1 MATVTTDSI
10 PAVLSGHALR
20 SLRESG
26 YTLPAALGEV
36 IDNAIEADANEI
48 DVHFEE
54 TAGGK
59 RKAHISRIAVADDG
73 SGMGTDQDGR
83 DVLHHYLQLGY
94 STRYMSTTTIGKF
107 GVGAKLG
114 ALSFARRVDVWSR
127 ADGESD
133 WRHAHFDLDE
143 AIEAEERSELVLIGE
158 PDTEPVPEDL
168 GFLLPEGSGTLVLW
182 SKVDRLEHGRWA
194 EDANKLR
201 VEVERE
207 LSRIFRYQLNG
218 GIEIRIG
225 EEPLLA
231 HDPLMLMERTWA
243 DKALEQ
249 EAGQQAQSAARE
261 AREQGEKPSKA
272 KPPTHFEATVIGQAK
287 LKIGGHSAD
296 LTVTLYPPTVTR
308 KRGLGGD
315 KLAKKLRVPEN
326 QGRISFVR
334 MKREI
339 NYATVPYSFPTAIL
353 DADRFIGIEVSF
365 TPELD
370 EYFGVRNV
378 KRGVEPHGDLRK
390 QLKEKLAPFVEEARA
405 ERERRWGE
413 VARETQETEGEH
425 RGIVDAV
432 DRANKRLPKS
442 RAQDEPQEQGGD
454 QTSSPDQALEDLA
467 TDVGK
472 DEPEQ
477 RGEYIEAI
485 RGKAIVVES
494 VDYPGQSF
502 VDIQHVSGQV
512 IIRLNT
518 RHRFY
523 RELFQPIKAIS
534 EQDPGT
540 VSSVEAV
547 KTARRTREA
556 LTLLLMAYGKAESM
570 NENPRDAYGEL
581 RNYWGTFL
589 DSLMGDVKDVI

>member
-1 MATVTTDSI
+1 MTTVTTDSI
-10 PAVLSGHALR
+10 PAILSGHALR

-48 DVHFEE
+48 DVYFEE
-54 TAGGK
+54 TEEGK

-73 SGMGTDQDGR
+73 TGMGADQDGR
-83 DVLHHYLQLGY
+83 DILHHYLQLGY

-114 ALSFARRVDVWSR
+114 ALSFARRIDVWSR
-127 ADGESD
+127 TDGESD
-133 WRHAHFDLDE
+133 WRHVHFDLDE

-158 PDTEPVPEDL
+158 PDSDPVPDEFE
-168 GFLLPEGSGTLVLW
+168 FLLPEGSGTLVLW

-201 VEVERE
+201 VDVERE
-207 LSRIFRYQLNG
+207 LARIFRYQLNG
-218 GIEIRIG
+218 GIGIRIG

-249 EAGQQAQSAARE
+249 EARKQSQEEAKQADERGDKA
-261 AREQGEKPSKA
+261 PKA
-272 KPPTHFEATVIGQAK
+272 KPATHFEATVIGRSK

-296 LTVTLYPPTVTR
+296 LTVTLYPPEVTR
-308 KRGLGGD
+308 KRYLGGD
-315 KLAKKLRVPEN
+315 TLAKRLRVPEN

-339 NYATVPYSFPTAIL
+339 NYATVPYSFPTGVL
-353 DADRFIGIEVSF
+353 EPDRFIGIEVSF

-390 QLKEKLAPFVEEARA
+390 QLKDKLAPFVEEARA

-413 VARETQETEGEH
+413 AARESQETEGEH
-425 RGIVDAV
+425 RDIVDAV

-442 RAQDEPQEQGGD
+442 RAKDEPKPDSEEQAPSG
-454 QTSSPDQALEDLA
+454 DQALEDLA

-472 DEPEQ
+472 DEPGE
-477 RGEYIEAI
+477 REEYIEGI

-502 VDIQHVSGQV
+502 VDIQHVAGQV

-534 EQDPGT
+534 EQEPGT

-589 DSLMGDVKDVI
+589 DSLMGDVKEVI

>member
-1 MATVTTDSI
+1 MATTTSTQPV
-10 PAVLSGHALR
+10 PAILSGHALR

-36 IDNAIEADANEI
+36 IDNSIEADANQI
-48 DVHFEE
+48 DVYFEE
-54 TAGGK
+54 APEGG

-73 SGMGTDQDGR
+73 LGMGRDEDGR
-83 DVLHHYLQLGY
+83 DILQHYLQLGY

-127 ADGESD
+127 TDGNGD

-143 AIEAEERSELVLIGE
+143 ALAAEEQSEVVLIGE
-158 PDTEPVPEDL
+158 PDAEPVPEGL
-168 GFLLPEGSGTLVLW
+168 EFLLPEGAGTLVLW

-194 EDANKLR
+194 EDTNKLR
-201 VEVERE
+201 VDVEKE
-207 LSRIFRYQLNG
+207 LSRIFRYFLNG
-218 GIEIRIG
+218 GIEIRVN
-225 EEPLLA
+225 EQELLA

-243 DKALEQ
+243 DKVLAD
-249 EAGQQAQSAARE
+249 E
-261 AREQGEKPSKA
+261 ARKSSQKEAKKAEQRGEKPKTT
-272 KPPTHFEATVIGQAK
+272 KPPTHFEATVIGRAK

-296 LTVTLYPPTVTR
+296 LTATLYPPEVTR
-308 KRGLGGD
+308 RRGQGGD
-315 KLAKKLRVPEN
+315 KLATKLRVPDN
-326 QGRISFVR
+326 QGRLSFVR

-339 NYATVPYSFPTAIL
+339 NYATVPYSFPTAVL
-353 DADRFIGIEVSF
+353 DADRHIGIEVAF

-378 KRGVEPHGDLRK
+378 KRGVEPHGELRR
-390 QLKEKLAPFVEEARA
+390 QLREKLAGFIGEARA
-405 ERERRWGE
+405 ERERRWGK
-413 VARETQETEGEH
+413 VSRETQETQGEH
-425 RGIVDAV
+425 RDVVDAV
-432 DRANKRLPKS
+432 DQANRRLPKS
-442 RAQDEPQEQGGD
+442 RAKNEEVR
-454 QTSSPDQALEDLA
+454 PDAKQQALEDLA

-472 DEPEQ
+472 GQDKPEE
-477 RGEYIEAI
+477 RAEYIAGI
-485 RGKAIVVES
+485 RDKPIVVES

-502 VDIQHVSGQV
+502 LDIQHVAGQV
-512 IIRLNT
+512 IVRVNT

-523 RELFQPIKAIS
+523 RELYQPIKSIS

-540 VSSVEAV
+540 VSGVDAV

-570 NENPRDAYGEL
+570 NENPLAAYGEL
-581 RNYWGTFL
+581 RNYWGTFC
-589 DSLMGDVKDVI
+589 DSLMEDVKDVI

>member
-1 MATVTTDSI
+1 MSTTASTNPI
-10 PAVLSGHALR
+10 PVILSGHALR

-36 IDNAIEADANEI
+36 IDNAIEADANEV
-48 DVHFEE
+48 DVYFEE
-54 TAGGK
+54 APEGK

-73 SGMGTDQDGR
+73 VGMGSDSEGR
-83 DVLHHYLQLGY
+83 DILHHYLQLGY

-114 ALSFARRVDVWSR
+114 ALSFARRIDVWSR
-127 ADGESD
+127 TDDETE
-133 WRHAHFDLDE
+133 WRHVHFDLDE
-143 AIEAEERSELVLIGE
+143 AIDAEKRAELVLIHE
-158 PDTEPVPEDL
+158 PNADPVPEEL
-168 GFLLPEGSGTLVLW
+168 EFLLSEDSGTLVLW

-201 VEVERE
+201 VEVEKE
-207 LSRIFRYQLNG
+207 LSRTFRYFLNG
-218 GIEIRIG
+218 GIEIRIN
-225 EEPLLA
+225 EQALLA
-231 HDPLMLMERTWA
+231 HDPLMLMERSWS
-243 DKALEQ
+243 DKTLAE
-249 EAGQQAQSAARE
+249 ETHKQAQAGVKQAKKKS
-261 AREQGEKPSKA
+261 GKPTKSKV
-272 KPPTHFEATVIGQAK
+272 PTHFGATIMGRAK

-296 LTVTLYPPTVTR
+296 LTVTLYPPEVTR
-308 KRGLGGD
+308 KRGLGRD
-315 KLAKKLRVPEN
+315 NLAKALRVPEN
-326 QGRISFVR
+326 EGRISFVR
-334 MKREI
+334 MNREI
-339 NYATVPYSFPTAIL
+339 NYATVPYSYPTQVTEG
-353 DADRFIGIEVSF
+353 DRFIGIEVAF

-378 KRGVEPHGDLRK
+378 KRGVEPHGELRK
-390 QLKEKLAPFVEEARA
+390 QLREKLAGFIEEARA
-405 ERERRWGE
+405 ERERRWGK

-425 RGIVDAV
+425 RPVVDAV

-442 RAQDEPQEQGGD
+442 RAKDETPLETKQ
-454 QTSSPDQALEDLA
+454 QALEDLA

-472 DEPEQ
+472 DASKAAERE
-477 RGEYIEAI
+477 EYIEDVQD
-485 RGKAIVVES
+485 KAILVES

-502 VDIQHVSGQV
+502 IDIQHVAGQV

-523 RELFQPIKAIS
+523 RELYQPIKAIS
-534 EQDPGT
+534 EQEPGT
-540 VSSVEAV
+540 VSGTEAV

-570 NENPRDAYGEL
+570 NENPRAAYGEL

-589 DSLMGDVKDVI
+589 DAIMGDVKEVI